1 MHAFEAL
8 WRMELWQWNQVITA
22 NSKFMLVWF
31 ITPFLFPFAVKQDW
45 PCRSQFANKSN
56 KTFYCPRFYFY

>member
-1 MHAFEAL
+1 MEDGVLAFESSHKAY
-8 WRMELWQWNQVITA
+8 T
-22 NSKFMLVWF
+22 KFMLVWF

-56 KTFYCPRFYFY
+56 KTFDCTRFYFY